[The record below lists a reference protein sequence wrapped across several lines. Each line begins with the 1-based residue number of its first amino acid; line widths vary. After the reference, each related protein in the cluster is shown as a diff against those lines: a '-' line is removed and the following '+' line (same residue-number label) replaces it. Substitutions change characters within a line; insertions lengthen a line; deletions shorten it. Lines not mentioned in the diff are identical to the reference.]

1 MYSVKIHP
9 EFRLVHFRFCGPLS
23 VSLFRRAFLDF
34 VESPQFDPTFLML
47 TDVRDVSEIDADF
60 VSIFS
65 AVQGMSRVFSLF
77 GEDVLCV
84 LLARKDL
91 HFGMSR
97 MLAQIL
103 ELYSP
108 IRIWSVRSQDE
119 ACESSGLDP
128 AVLDGIL
135 AEGMPA
141 G

>member
-77 GEDVLCV
+77 REDVLCV
-84 LLARKDL
+84 LLAKKDL

-119 ACESSGLDP
+119 ACKSSGLDP